1 MSKKILFAFAVVF
14 LMLIPCTA
22 TSAEDPGE
30 DNYLLLDMGNGVT
43 YWKTISGGS
52 DAVTMVEDYAKT
64 LNLEF
69 EKDGSTITKIGE
81 MAVHEVGT
89 QECRWQLYKWSG
101 TAWSSTTTTTYS
113 SGSIA
118 WGFYPEG
125 LGPNETPTY
134 RTSWIQ
140 WRGDSASSGV
150 SDSYGTPEPKTPVEW
165 YKTYRTGYVDSSI
178 IVAGEYLYHTTYG
191 ETTSE
196 GARAHAYFYCVNRLT
211 SEMNWKFDLTTG
223 DGIFEETADNGYN
236 ITSPVVIGDMIVIN
250 SATSHSKDGK
260 TAMATYLLN
269 RYTGEVID
277 YELVLHDPPV
287 NKYGMPVWN
296 GKTFINGGTSII
308 YDSGAIY
315 FGTSDGRILSYSVSK
330 TKGLELLW
338 EYAPPSDVSGDKYI
352 GSRGSIYYY
361 SPIIVDVEGTRMLF
375 IGNYE
380 GYAIAVNASTGESIW
395 EEQFIPPY
403 NPEKSLMP
411 GAVDLITY
419 IGDGKLVIICSD
431 GEMSHGMG
439 FMVCVDAKNGM
450 GPDGSDFYWRI
461 DGVFTGTVPVGNGDF
476 VAFVQKS
483 TKPWFDTDTR
493 IEENGIYRMSS
504 AGQKVWRVDA
514 NLISSRMTI
523 ADGLI
528 YYSEYSAGY
537 FSDGGHAVAIK
548 AADGSQ
554 VWSIRLEPYSKSS
567 YSMVAPTVVDG
578 KIYVANDYGAIYCI
592 SEIQGKK
599 WDGGGEIIL
608 PDGFWHWSWYLLIA
622 ASAIAIFVVIR
633 YY

>member
-22 TSAEDPGE
+22 ASADPGE
-30 DNYLLLDMGNGVT
+30 DSYLLLDMGNGVT

-52 DAVTMVEDYAKT
+52 DAVSMVEDYAKT
-64 LNLEF
+64 LDLEF
-69 EKDGSTITKIGE
+69 EKDGSTITRIGE
-81 MAVHEVGT
+81 MAVHDVGT
-89 QECRWQLYKWSG
+89 QECEWQLYKWSG
-101 TAWSSTTTTTYS
+101 SAWSPTTTTAYS

-125 LGPNETPTY
+125 LGPNETPEF

-223 DGIFEETADNGYN
+223 DGIFEDTTDNGYN
-236 ITSPVVIGDMIVIN
+236 ITSPVIIGDMIIVN

-277 YELVLHDPPV
+277 YELILHDPPV
-287 NKYGMPVWN
+287 NDIGMPIWN
-296 GKTFINGGTSII
+296 GKTFINGGTSIV

-315 FGTSDGRILSYSVSK
+315 FGLSDGRIVSYSVSK
-330 TKGLELLW
+330 TEGLEMLW
-338 EYAPPSDVSGDKYI
+338 EYVPPSDMSGDKYV

-380 GYAIAVNASTGESIW
+380 GYAIAVDASTGESIW
-395 EEQFIPPY
+395 EKQFIPPY
-403 NPEKSLMP
+403 NPERSATP

-419 IGDGKLVIICSD
+419 IGNGKLVMICSD

-439 FMVCVDAKNGM
+439 FMVCVDAKTGE
-450 GPDGSDFYWRI
+450 GSDGSDFYWRI
-461 DGVFTGTVPVGNGDF
+461 DGVFSGTVPVGNGDF
-476 VAFVQKS
+476 VVYVQKS

-493 IEENGIYRMSS
+493 ITENGIYRMSS
-504 AGQKVWRVDA
+504 DGQKVWRVDS
-514 NLISSRMTI
+514 NLISSRMTF
-523 ADGLI
+523 ADGLV

-537 FSDGGHAVAIK
+537 FSDGGHTVAIK
-548 AADGSQ
+548 ASDGSQ

-567 YSMVAPTVVDG
+567 YSMAAPTVVDG

-622 ASAIAIFVVIR
+622 AAAIAVFVVIR